1 MSEKD
6 ENLEQS
12 FNDAELQDIMNEIE
26 SLEKEFV
33 EEEGTAQTK
42 SVEASQV
49 DEEAPAPENDSD
61 GDEISA
67 ESDESLLQEAES
79 LESEEVQAEA
89 EEVQAE
95 VEEETSPI
103 AEVEEETS
111 PIAEVEEETNN
122 VVAMPIAQT
131 PATQPTSNGEGYMQF
146 SGQGEMDMQLNFQLG
161 SETAT
166 VNIKDGGLTVTL
178 AGVQLNLSEDGC
190 EVNMEGGVKFS
201 VPLTG
206 KQTQEKKAA

>member
-49 DEEAPAPENDSD
+49 DEEAPAPEKDSD

-89 EEVQAE
+89 EEVQ
-95 VEEETSPI
+95 

>member
-6 ENLEQS
+6 ENVEQS

-33 EEEGTAQTK
+33 EEEGAA
-42 SVEASQV
+42 VVA
-49 DEEAPAPENDSD
+49 EESSAPEEVAAEA
-61 GDEISA
+61 DEVVA
-67 ESDESLLQEAES
+67 EDDDDLVQEAETFET
-79 LESEEVQAEA
+79 ESSTIEEEVDEPASIV
-89 EEVQAE
+89 EEIAAE
-95 VEEETSPI
+95 VEEELA
-103 AEVEEETS
+103 AEASTEDHHTD
-111 PIAEVEEETNN
+111 N
-122 VVAMPIAQT
+122 VVAMPTAK
-131 PATQPTSNGEGYMQF
+131 ATQHKSGEGYMQF

-166 VNIKDGGLTVTL
+166 VSIKDGGLTVTL
-178 AGVQLNLSEDGC
+178 SGVELNLSENGC

-206 KQTQEKKAA
+206 SQSQGKKAA

>member
-33 EEEGTAQTK
+33 EEEGTAQTE

-49 DEEAPAPENDSD
+49 DEDAPAPENESD
-61 GDEISA
+61 GDETSA

-89 EEVQAE
+89 EEVEAEAEEVQAE
-95 VEEETSPI
+95 IEEES
-103 AEVEEETS
+103 S

-131 PATQPTSNGEGYMQF
+131 PTTQPTSNGEGYMQF

-178 AGVQLNLSEDGC
+178 AGVQLNLSENGC

>member
-89 EEVQAE
+89 EEVQ
-95 VEEETSPI
+95 